1 MCPLETN
8 YNEILIKIHT
18 FSFKKMHLKQSSA
31 KWWPLCLGL
40 CVKDIQE
47 IRRPNSYC
55 IIWIWS
61 TSCWIAFDMW
71 GSLTCWPV
79 LSPLVIYISFSGWG
93 TAGILQS
100 TPPVWELQDRK
111 WHLKSSVHKQKCLTL
126 TTPALASWRPKND
139 VTMKCADLWQGYQ
152 RGLIIHYDAH
162 ARRFR
167 KAQVISSSADL
178 RWTHIG
184 PRQEGLRGKVCEKVY
199 HDKFINGRRDF

>member
-1 MCPLETN
+1 MN
-8 YNEILIKIHT
+8 ILSALWILMAWS
-18 FSFKKMHLKQSSA
+18 FSARAS
-31 KWWPLCLGL
+31 
-40 CVKDIQE
+40 VV
-47 IRRPNSYC
+47 
-55 IIWIWS
+55 
-61 TSCWIAFDMW
+61 T
-71 GSLTCWPV
+71 V
-79 LSPLVIYISFSGWG
+79 LSMHPCISSCLWVNNSMKYGWG

-100 TPPVWELQDRK
+100 TPPDWELQDRK
-111 WHLKSSVHKQKCLTL
+111 WHLNSSIHKQKCLTL

-139 VTMKCADLWQGYQ
+139 VTMMCADLWRGYQ

>member
-1 MCPLETN
+1 MKNSSWKKKYFCVRNDNYIYPLTIIKRN
-8 YNEILIKIHT
+8 SNLLITHSWFMYKSHKIQHGEII
-18 FSFKKMHLKQSSA
+18 SA
-31 KWWPLCLGL
+31 
-40 CVKDIQE
+40 V
-47 IRRPNSYC
+47 
-55 IIWIWS
+55 
-61 TSCWIAFDMW
+61 
-71 GSLTCWPV
+71 
-79 LSPLVIYISFSGWG
+79 GWG

-100 TPPVWELQDRK
+100 TPPDWELQDRK
-111 WHLKSSVHKQKCLTL
+111 WHLNSSVHKQKCLTL
-126 TTPALASWRPKND
+126 TMPALASWRPKND
-139 VTMKCADLWQGYQ
+139 VTMMCADLWRGYQ

>member
-1 MCPLETN
+1 M
-8 YNEILIKIHT
+8 
-18 FSFKKMHLKQSSA
+18 SSG
-31 KWWPLCLGL
+31 KWRPFCLGL
-40 CVKDIQE
+40 NVLGQYIQ
-47 IRRPNSYC
+47 
-55 IIWIWS
+55 IIHSIH
-61 TSCWIAFDMW
+61 IGDELALLDYQ
-71 GSLTCWPV
+71 
-79 LSPLVIYISFSGWG
+79 IISRSNGWG

-100 TPPVWELQDRK
+100 TPPDWELQDRK
-111 WHLKSSVHKQKCLTL
+111 WHLNSGVHKQKCLTL

-139 VTMKCADLWQGYQ
+139 VTMMCADLWRGYQ

>member
-1 MCPLETN
+1 MTVLNLYLINGKTVF
-8 YNEILIKIHT
+8 ILRQV
-18 FSFKKMHLKQSSA
+18 S
-31 KWWPLCLGL
+31 G
-40 CVKDIQE
+40 
-47 IRRPNSYC
+47 N
-55 IIWIWS
+55 
-61 TSCWIAFDMW
+61 
-71 GSLTCWPV
+71 
-79 LSPLVIYISFSGWG
+79 IYREVGWG

-100 TPPVWELQDRK
+100 TPPDWELQDRK
-111 WHLKSSVHKQKCLTL
+111 WHLNSSVHKQKCLTL

-139 VTMKCADLWQGYQ
+139 VTMMCADLWRGYQ

-199 HDKFINGRRDF
+199 HDKFINGRQDF